1 MRSSKVI
8 LKGHYIF
15 LIAPPYLPEV
25 KNRVLA
31 DRYDR
36 QLLVQIAFFK
46 IVAMVIFRALKNN
59 IHIMVCVF

>member
-36 QLLVQIAFFK
+36 QLLVQIAFL
-46 IVAMVIFRALKNN
+46 RL
-59 IHIMVCVF
+59 